1 MKGIILA
8 GGTGSRLFPAT
19 FAVSKQLIPVYDK
32 PMVYY
37 PLSVLMLAGIRDIA
51 LISTPRDLPAFK
63 ALFGDGRELGLNFT
77 YIEQPQPK
85 GIAQAFILAQD
96 FIAGDNVALILGD
109 NIFYGSGLE
118 EMLLR
123 ASALEEGAEI
133 FASRVVNPAA
143 YGVIG
148 FDDKGKPTK
157 ITEKPSKPA
166 SPWAVTGLYFY
177 DSQVSQIARGLKF
190 SARGELEIT
199 DINNFYLEKGLMRVN
214 FMERGIAWLDTGT
227 HEDLIKAS
235 TFIESIETRQGIK
248 TACLEAIAFE
258 KGWIDRAALLKR
270 AEGMKGTP
278 YGDYLLNCDA
288 EGLWK

>member
-8 GGTGSRLFPAT
+8 GGAGSRLYPAT
-19 FAVSKQLIPVYDK
+19 LAISKQLIPVYDK

-37 PLSVLMLAGIRDIA
+37 PLSVLMRAGIRDIA

-63 ALFGDGRELGLNFT
+63 ALFGAGAELGLNLS
-77 YIEQPQPK
+77 YIEQPKPE
-85 GIAQAFILAQD
+85 GIAQSFILAKD
-96 FIAGDNVALILGD
+96 FIGADSAALILGD
-109 NIFYGSGLE
+109 NIFYGEGLE
-118 EMLLR
+118 QMLSR
-123 ASALEEGAEI
+123 AAGLKEGAEI

-148 FDDKGKPTK
+148 FDESGNPSA
-157 ITEKPSKPA
+157 ITEKPLKPA

-177 DSQVSQIARGLKF
+177 DNSVIEAASRLKF

-199 DINNFYLEKGLMRVN
+199 DINNFYLSAGKLKVN
-214 FMERGIAWLDTGT
+214 FMGRGMAWLDTGT

-235 TFIESIETRQGIK
+235 TFIESIETRQGVKI
-248 TACLEAIAFE
+248 ACLEEISFL
-258 KGWIDRAALLKR
+258 KGWITREALLKR
-270 AEGMKGTP
+270 AVKMKGTP
-278 YGDYLLNCDA
+278 YGDYLLNRDA